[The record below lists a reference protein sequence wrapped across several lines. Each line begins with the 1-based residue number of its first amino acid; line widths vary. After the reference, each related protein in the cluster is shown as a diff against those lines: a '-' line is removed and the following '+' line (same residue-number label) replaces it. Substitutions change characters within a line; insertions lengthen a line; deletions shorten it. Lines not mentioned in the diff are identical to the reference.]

1 MTSYPISTAPAIARP
16 MAITSL
22 CGAFVFLILL
32 GVLHIITPELSP
44 SWRFVSEYAIGE
56 NGWVMTLAFLS
67 LSVSCAAL
75 CAAVRQ
81 EVTTRGGRIG
91 IILLYIVALSMVV
104 AGIFAMDPITASKDE
119 LTTHGN
125 LHGLA
130 AMIGIPG
137 FPIAALLITRSLSR
151 NSRWSDVRSALRWT
165 AHLTWVTLALMYL
178 TIGLT
183 LPRAGKFGPDVPIG
197 WPNRI
202 VVVAY
207 CVWVMVVAWKA
218 AGLSDRNVR

>member
-1 MTSYPISTAPAIARP
+1 MTSYPISTARAIPRP
-16 MAITSL
+16 MAITALS
-22 CGAFVFLILL
+22 GASVFLILL

-44 SWRFVSEYAIGE
+44 SWRSVSEYAIGK

-67 LSVSCAAL
+67 LAASCAAL
-75 CAAVRQ
+75 CSAVRP

-91 IILLYIVALSMVV
+91 IILLYVVAVSMVV
-104 AGIFAMDPITASKDE
+104 AGIVAMDPITASKDE

-130 AMIGIPG
+130 SMIGIPG

-151 NSRWSDVRSALRWT
+151 NSRWSDVRSTLRWT
-165 AHLTWVTLALMYL
+165 AHLTWITLALMYL

-218 AGLSDRNVR
+218 AGLSDRDVR

>member
-1 MTSYPISTAPAIARP
+1 VR
-16 MAITSL
+16 
-22 CGAFVFLILL
+22 
-32 GVLHIITPELSP
+32 
-44 SWRFVSEYAIGE
+44 GE
-56 NGWVMTLAFLS
+56 S
-67 LSVSCAAL
+67 
-75 CAAVRQ
+75 

-91 IILLYIVALSMVV
+91 IVLLAIVALSMVA
-104 AGIFAMDPITASKDE
+104 AGIFAMDPITASKNE

-130 AMIGIPG
+130 SMIGIPG
-137 FPIAALLITRSLSR
+137 FPIAALLISRSLSR
-151 NSRWSDVRSALRWT
+151 NARWSDIRSALRWT

-202 VVVAY
+202 LVVAY

-218 AGLSDRNVR
+218 AGLSDRGGRALMEEIRP